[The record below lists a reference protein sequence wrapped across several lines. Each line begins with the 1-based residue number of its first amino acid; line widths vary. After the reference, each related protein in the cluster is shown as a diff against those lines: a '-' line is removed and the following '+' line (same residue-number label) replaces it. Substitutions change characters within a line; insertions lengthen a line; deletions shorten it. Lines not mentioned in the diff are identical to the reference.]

1 MNTTLHYAATGV
13 TFFNEDSAHSNDTPD
28 ICTMLRELFP
38 DARHIT
44 VLTGMQKYA
53 TQELITQDDCNN
65 ISDACALGNNDVVIV
80 HDGDE
85 GVTPNLLTTLETLSI
100 NLGDDTTQFA
110 YITGAFY
117 SQRTISAIKYEMPRR
132 LQGIRVFLKNSWE
145 ESCADQIDKNYTV
158 RKDQPKKK
166 DFMCFNKNM
175 RDPRILFLGLLRY
188 YQLFDKGYVSQG
200 PNIYDTVTENIASWR
215 ELLVRGRNS
224 DYWKGMWNKRTLD
237 NVVAG
242 WRDNTSISIRLHSE
256 NDEEFWAD
264 NDSVDFSN
272 ASHIQDKELYEAV
285 HYFVVTETAFQTT
298 NPCPDVVSA
307 DCHFLTEKTYRHIG
321 LRMPFILLSRPGTL
335 ALLREAGYQTFHP
348 HIDETYD
355 TKDNDQERMLTVL
368 KEMERLHTFNN
379 AQWNEWHKIVD
390 KITEFNY
397 NVLKSKTME
406 LTEIT
411 EELK

>member
-1 MNTTLHYAATGV
+1 
-13 TFFNEDSAHSNDTPD
+13 
-28 ICTMLRELFP
+28 
-38 DARHIT
+38 
-44 VLTGMQKYA
+44 
-53 TQELITQDDCNN
+53 
-65 ISDACALGNNDVVIV
+65 V

-298 NPCPDVVSA
+298 
-307 DCHFLTEKTYRHIG
+307 
-321 LRMPFILLSRPGTL
+321 
-335 ALLREAGYQTFHP
+335 
-348 HIDETYD
+348 
-355 TKDNDQERMLTVL
+355 
-368 KEMERLHTFNN
+368 
-379 AQWNEWHKIVD
+379 
-390 KITEFNY
+390 
-397 NVLKSKTME
+397 
-406 LTEIT
+406 
-411 EELK
+411 